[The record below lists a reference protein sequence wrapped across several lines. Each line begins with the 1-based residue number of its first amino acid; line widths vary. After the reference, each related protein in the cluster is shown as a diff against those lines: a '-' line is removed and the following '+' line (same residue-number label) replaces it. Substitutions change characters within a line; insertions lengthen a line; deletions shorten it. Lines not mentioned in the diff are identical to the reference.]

1 MRRTGRLNA
10 GRRAADRDMVYY
22 GTASRVNSGRTG
34 RATSPGDDSDDEMN
48 NTENDTGY
56 ATWAANQEED
66 EDVGEPSEVA
76 PTELVDEDAEAARS
90 RQRSVTTLSHAAPV
104 TPVVIASGGRGPTVA
119 ATGGVNVPAAAPA
132 PAPAMNAAMAARLR
146 AREREIVY
154 LNSRLREARRTGN
167 RNGTEGDAD
176 TQGQRNVAPATTRQ
190 RTRES
195 NPTVEQRG
203 PGPQHDRVY
212 TQFVAQ
218 ALARETA
225 IVRGRHGPPTE
236 QLVIWADNLE
246 LTDKFIPGLLN
257 GLKDAVGEGIKLLV
271 YATRSRRMSFWPSPV
286 LIEATMARALRLRTR
301 AQRQQLHLVWTND
314 AARSGWFIRKMQVFR
329 NTRWEQG
336 RAYVYVLNGLP
347 YEPPTFSRVAVPA
360 DMTANGVPQVSRE
373 DFIARH
379 RAGPGTFQLLAW
391 HVLNGL
397 PFAADSFE
405 RGIYK
410 SFRRAS
416 PPPLVEFPLI
426 NGGQMPRSAP
436 QNDEAVRWY
445 HDRVVEWA
453 RRSIMASTPA
463 SGPCGSSAHETLHDL
478 HEDHPAEQR
487 LSRHPVAA
495 VPVMPSMT
503 STLLPLLPPF
513 LPHMCA
519 VAVAPM
525 IPTMTYTR
533 ITQQSNH
540 SHVTILFNRPC
551 PAFRC
556 NARYCS
562 LRVRESSIIDSAP
575 WRQVRCGREYTVDV
589 LPTAVECMS
598 SSPAVHGTLRVRESG
613 VFDYASWRQVRW
625 GRVYIVDVLPTALT
639 GRVVVR
645 VQEDACGPLPAPRS
659 YCSPHPPPVPPPY
672 LRNFTVALVA
682 TAITPTCAISQ
693 WRCSQPPCSQ
703 SASQLSASHTE
714 TSPPPGCMA
723 LLPVFLPTAIAVAVV
738 GMVAVQPTAE
748 AARLWLLT
756 WGAVTAAEAVAAA
769 VDQVPWVSQLFSSHC
784 PVGLVFYPVLS
795 TRIPSIAPLTP
806 TVTNISETAAGGE
819 ESD

>member
-1 MRRTGRLNA
+1 
-10 GRRAADRDMVYY
+10 MVYY
-22 GTASRVNSGRTG
+22 GAASRVNSGRTG
-34 RATSPGDDSDDEMN
+34 RAPSPGNDSDEEMI

-56 ATWAANQEED
+56 ASWAANQEED

-104 TPVVIASGGRGPTVA
+104 TPVVTASGGRGPTVA

-146 AREREIVY
+146 AREREIVD

-176 TQGQRNVAPATTRQ
+176 TQGQRNVSPATTRQ

-203 PGPQHDRVY
+203 PGPQHERVY

-236 QLVIWADNLE
+236 QL
-246 LTDKFIPGLLN
+246 
-257 GLKDAVGEGIKLLV
+257 DAVGEGIKLLV
-271 YATRSRRMSFWPSPV
+271 YATRVRRMSFWPSPV
-286 LIEATMARALRLRTR
+286 LVEATMARALRLRTR

-360 DMTANGVPQVSRE
+360 DMTTNGVPQVSRE

-410 SFRRAS
+410 SFRRAG
-416 PPPLVEFPLI
+416 PPPLVLRTYVIAFWLYGVEFPLI

-453 RRSIMASTPA
+453 HRSIMASTPA
-463 SGPCGSSAHETLHDL
+463 SGPWWDPNARAWAFRQGSSVIISEDGLEDISPLAPPLH
-478 HEDHPAEQR
+478 
-487 LSRHPVAA
+487 
-495 VPVMPSMT
+495 
-503 STLLPLLPPF
+503 PF
-513 LPHMCA
+513 P
-519 VAVAPM
+519 
-525 IPTMTYTR
+525 
-533 ITQQSNH
+533 
-540 SHVTILFNRPC
+540 
-551 PAFRC
+551 
-556 NARYCS
+556 
-562 LRVRESSIIDSAP
+562 
-575 WRQVRCGREYTVDV
+575 
-589 LPTAVECMS
+589 
-598 SSPAVHGTLRVRESG
+598 
-613 VFDYASWRQVRW
+613 
-625 GRVYIVDVLPTALT
+625 
-639 GRVVVR
+639 
-645 VQEDACGPLPAPRS
+645 
-659 YCSPHPPPVPPPY
+659 
-672 LRNFTVALVA
+672 
-682 TAITPTCAISQ
+682 
-693 WRCSQPPCSQ
+693 
-703 SASQLSASHTE
+703 
-714 TSPPPGCMA
+714 
-723 LLPVFLPTAIAVAVV
+723 
-738 GMVAVQPTAE
+738 
-748 AARLWLLT
+748 
-756 WGAVTAAEAVAAA
+756 AAA
-769 VDQVPWVSQLFSSHC
+769 
-784 PVGLVFYPVLS
+784 
-795 TRIPSIAPLTP
+795 
-806 TVTNISETAAGGE
+806 AADNG
-819 ESD
+819 DNNDTDTDA